1 MMSERRER
9 FLTWLLTLVAL
20 ALLSPLRASG
30 NTLTTGSKSFTYDSE
45 NHLTS
50 MTASGTTVS
59 IIYDAFGNRVSKKV
73 NGVTTKYLVE
83 DDMNPT
89 GYPQVLDELTNGVV
103 TRTYT
108 YGLQRISQDQV
119 IENLWTPSFY
129 GYDGGGNVRQLTN
142 SLGTVTDKYEYDAF
156 GNDVY
161 HTGTTPN
168 NYLYRGEQYDP
179 DLGLYYLRARYYNP
193 NTGRFMSRDPED
205 GNLFDPASLH
215 KYLYANGDPV
225 DGVDPMG
232 RGDLFEYQMLTWR
245 RERAASKAL
254 LALGMKVAACY
265 IAVAGT
271 IVAAL
276 EHSGL
281 GTGIGGA
288 AILMDCIVLPVFF

>member
-1 MMSERRER
+1 M
-9 FLTWLLTLVAL
+9 
-20 ALLSPLRASG
+20 
-30 NTLTTGSKSFTYDSE
+30 
-45 NHLTS
+45 
-50 MTASGTTVS
+50 
-59 IIYDAFGNRVSKKV
+59 GNRGYHYDPRSTPMTTAAICATREVS
-73 NGVTTKYLVE
+73 
-83 DDMNPT
+83 
-89 GYPQVLDELTNGVV
+89 
-103 TRTYT
+103 
-108 YGLQRISQDQV
+108 S
-119 IENLWTPSFY
+119 WPS
-129 GYDGGGNVRQLTN
+129 
-142 SLGTVTDKYEYDAF
+142 S
-156 GNDVY
+156 
-161 HTGTTPN
+161 
-168 NYLYRGEQYDP
+168 YRGEQYDP